1 MKRALNI
8 LVLIVSTIAGDFALG
23 FPEMIRHGY
32 PNCITCHVSPNGG
45 GLITPYGRA
54 LSQEVLSTWTTENES
69 AFLWSTVELP
79 DWINAGGDFRAV
91 QTRLD
96 TPSYRS
102 GKWVI
107 MQADAEMAI
116 SNGEFTVLATIG
128 KSHDSDPPKF
138 IDHFMSRRHYVI
150 YHPQEE
156 IYLRAGRFQKAFG
169 INLPDHIVSTKQ
181 GLGWNYGSETY
192 NLEASWIDADK
203 DLFLTGVFG
212 RPDNSDLDREK
223 GVATRAGFNVGEN
236 HKAGM
241 SYFYGDKSTASRHVF
256 GPYALLGFRK
266 DLFLLAEV
274 DFQNN
279 RPDGETPTWGWANYG
294 RFDYEVVQ
302 GLHVFLAQDLI
313 KSDFRDSLSLSQSF
327 GGGIQF
333 FPRPHFEFLGSY
345 QKQRNLRVS
354 ADYND
359 FFWAMMHFYL

>member
-1 MKRALNI
+1 MNRALNI
-8 LVLIVSTIAGDFALG
+8 LFLIISTTTGNFALG

-54 LSQEVLSTWTTENES
+54 LSQEVLSTWATENES

-107 MQADAEMAI
+107 MQADAEVAF
-116 SNGEFTVLATIG
+116 SNGEFTVLSKIG

-150 YHPQEE
+150 YHPKEE
-156 IYLRAGRFQKAFG
+156 IYFRAGKFQKAFG

-192 NLEASWIDADK
+192 NLE
-203 DLFLTGVFG
+203 
-212 RPDNSDLDREK
+212 
-223 GVATRAGFNVGEN
+223 
-236 HKAGM
+236 
-241 SYFYGDKSTASRHVF
+241 
-256 GPYALLGFRK
+256 
-266 DLFLLAEV
+266 
-274 DFQNN
+274 
-279 RPDGETPTWGWANYG
+279 
-294 RFDYEVVQ
+294 
-302 GLHVFLAQDLI
+302 
-313 KSDFRDSLSLSQSF
+313 
-327 GGGIQF
+327 
-333 FPRPHFEFLGSY
+333 
-345 QKQRNLRVS
+345 
-354 ADYND
+354 
-359 FFWAMMHFYL
+359 